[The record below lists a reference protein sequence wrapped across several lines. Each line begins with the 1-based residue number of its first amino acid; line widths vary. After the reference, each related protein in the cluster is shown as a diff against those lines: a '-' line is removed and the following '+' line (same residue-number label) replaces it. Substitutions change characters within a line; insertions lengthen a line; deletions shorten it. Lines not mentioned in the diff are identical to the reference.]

1 MSTTNEIEKTSE
13 EVDTIKFK
21 ATSSLPIC
29 HLSNF
34 YGGSEFTFMS
44 LRTKNENLKNLYLK
58 LRDMSMDYEEF
69 KRYRIRLQPSTKS
82 QYSKST
88 YKDPYYKSS
97 EFARGLIA
105 KLVSKCWSNKKR
117 LVMVNKIAK
126 ELGYEDNI
134 KQEDFID
141 GTIKEKE
148 EWMKIALRLKFEN
161 PELKKLLLETG
172 TKKLHESPGKD
183 SNSLWTYNTK
193 TKEGGNLL
201 GKCLEIIRSELQS
214 NASSKRKIE
223 EEKKPNSSQPGTK
236 RLKKRN
242 QEIDEK

>member
-1 MSTTNEIEKTSE
+1 MSTKTEMENDSGEIN
-13 EVDTIKFK
+13 TIKFK

-44 LRTKNENLKNLYLK
+44 LRTKNDNLKNLYLK
-58 LRDMSMDYEEF
+58 LRDMPMDYEEF
-69 KRYRIRLQPSTKS
+69 KRFRIRLQPSTKT

-105 KLVSKCWSNKKR
+105 KLISKCWSNKKR
-117 LVMVNKIAK
+117 LVVVNTIAK
-126 ELGYEDNI
+126 ELGYKDNI

-141 GTIKEKE
+141 GTTKEKE
-148 EWMKIALRLKFEN
+148 EWMKTALRLKFEN
-161 PELKKLLLETG
+161 PEFKKLLLETG

-193 TKEGGNLL
+193 TKKGGNLL
-201 GKCLEIIRSELQS
+201 GKCLEIIRSELQPNIS
-214 NASSKRKIE
+214 NKRKIE
-223 EEKKPNSSQPGTK
+223 EEKKPKPSSSRTK
-236 RLKKRN
+236 RLKKEN
-242 QEIDEK
+242 QEIDKK